1 MPSLKGTLKTTGVIW
16 SPNANIRVTI
26 LRTSQ
31 ALLQDVTS
39 LLLVLP
45 SIDCWCYCCPS
56 IAAAAAA
63 CSTPPLLIS
72 ILASLFFPTTIW
84 SSCLNTSME
93 PFESFVGIVLGAKL
107 CQIKLGFDSSFFF
120 FEDHSDEG
128 LNWILQ
134 EINSTVSKTA
144 DVGCS
149 TRG

>member
-1 MPSLKGTLKTTGVIW
+1 MDPFGDISWTKMSTRCH
-16 SPNANIRVTI
+16 PFCPRNVTYYVHEMSAT
-26 LRTSQ
+26 R
-31 ALLQDVTS
+31 
-39 LLLVLP
+39 
-45 SIDCWCYCCPS
+45 CPS
-56 IAAAAAA
+56 ITAAAA

-84 SSCLNTSME
+84 SSCLNASME